1 MWGRPVWSWECN
13 YESPFRYIKNALPPE
28 IASSL
33 NHLPWLGVYWAIP
46 RDCRI
51 DLKLTPRGL
60 GLIGS
65 KLSDP
70 TQEWSSTSNLLSPE
84 EDHDKNARR
93 IEEAVSSIK
102 ELAEFERR
110 LRALPG
116 AGFSVSDWDPWNLKR
131 LIYRFG
137 GQFKENGGYSG
148 FEKDY
153 NVNSEIEW
161 DSQTN
166 IVRYV

>member
-1 MWGRPVWSWECN
+1 
-13 YESPFRYIKNALPPE
+13 LPPE

-33 NHLPWLGVYWAIP
+33 NHFAELGIYWAIP

-60 GLIGS
+60 GLIG
-65 KLSDP
+65 LTFPDP
-70 TQEWSSTSNLLSPE
+70 DDGWQSTSSCLSPE

-137 GQFKENGGYSG
+137 GQFKENVDYSG
-148 FEKDY
+148 FGKDY